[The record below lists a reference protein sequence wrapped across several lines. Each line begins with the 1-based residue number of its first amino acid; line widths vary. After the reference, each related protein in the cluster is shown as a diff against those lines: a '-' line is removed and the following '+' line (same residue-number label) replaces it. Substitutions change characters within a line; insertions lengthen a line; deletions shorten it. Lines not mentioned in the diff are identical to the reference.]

1 MVRGLPCLKK
11 KLESVTLHELV
22 HQAPLQCLSSLAKKS
37 LVTTD
42 LHAMTCVFYLINEF
56 NSRVNLK
63 SLDSI
68 AIVHFHIF
76 TG

>member
-1 MVRGLPCLKK
+1 MDRGLPCLKK
-11 KLESVTLHELV
+11 KLESATLYELV
-22 HQAPLQCLSSLAKKS
+22 HQAPLQRLSSLAKKS
-37 LVTTD
+37 PVTTD
-42 LHAMTCVFYLINEF
+42 LHAMACVFYLINEF